1 MKFRH
6 VETIFVVFVQEHI
19 FYYIYILKFIYVSQ
33 AMSVGV
39 KLILLYY
46 NISTRSSRAV
56 LGTFLVYWD
65 ILRMS
70 LGRPLEVC
78 AD

>member
-1 MKFRH
+1 
-6 VETIFVVFVQEHI
+6 
-19 FYYIYILKFIYVSQ
+19 
-33 AMSVGV
+33 MSVDV

-56 LGTFLVYWD
+56 LGTFLGYWD